1 MIFSKYIL
9 QVVFHLKGI
18 YYGLLYIKTCLT
30 NTNLTSKP
38 LKTAKNVNFWKNA
51 FFCPKNAFFEKNGNL
66 NPCTAQHRAN
76 VKELF
81 FREVILHQFLKRKN
95 RALLSKN
102 VQAILTLLN
111 LAQKVP
117 FLEDLK
123 KKFPKVTGTKDIIC
137 MLPKHIIIHRF
148 RPPLVKK
155 ILWFWPKTII
165 FHFPKIHIF
174 GCFKGFG
181 GQIEIPS

>member
-1 MIFSKYIL
+1 M
-9 QVVFHLKGI
+9 H
-18 YYGLLYIKTCLT
+18 
-30 NTNLTSKP
+30 
-38 LKTAKNVNFWKNA
+38 
-51 FFCPKNAFFEKNGNL
+51 FFEKNGFFTYSSATL
-66 NPCTAQHRAN
+66 STD

-123 KKFPKVTGTKDIIC
+123 KKFPKVTGTKGILC
-137 MLPKHIIIHRF
+137 MLPKYIIIHGF
-148 RPPLVKK
+148 RSPLDQKR
-155 ILWFWPKTII
+155 P
-165 FHFPKIHIF
+165 
-174 GCFKGFG
+174 
-181 GQIEIPS
+181 